1 MFLELRGVTKRFA
14 GLTAVDGLDLD
25 IEAGE
30 FICFL
35 GPSGCGKTTLLRLIA
50 GLESL
55 DEGTIRLRGR
65 DLGQLPARRRNFG
78 VVFQSYSLF
87 PSMTVGRNVG
97 YGLVCR
103 KWPRPRIEA
112 RVAEMLALVGLGDQ
126 AGKYPHELSGGMQ
139 QRVALARALA
149 PEPEVLLLD
158 EPLSALDAKVR
169 ESLRGEIRDLQKRLG
184 ITTVMVTHDQDEAME
199 MADRILVMN
208 RGRIEQVGAAQD
220 LYWRPETRFV
230 GEFIGRLNLLER
242 GRWQALLPALG
253 EASHTLFAIR
263 PEHVRLVGDDESVAG
278 PVGEGQVRKVAF
290 LGNMTRLLVE
300 AEAGLVEIEVH
311 GPLEGAGVGERL
323 RFVLPGEHVSPI
335 AADRR

>member
-1 MFLELRGVTKRFA
+1 MFLELRGVTKRFG
-14 GLTAVDGLDLD
+14 GLTAVDHIDLD
-25 IEAGE
+25 IEDGE

-55 DEGTIRLRGR
+55 DEGAIRLRGS
-65 DLGQLPARRRNFG
+65 DLGQLPARKRNFG

-87 PSMTVGRNVG
+87 PSMTVARNVA

-103 KWPRPRIEA
+103 KWPRARIEP
-112 RVAEMLALVGLGDQ
+112 RVAALLDLVHLRGD

-208 RGRIEQVGAAQD
+208 RGRIEQVGLAQD
-220 LYWRPETRFV
+220 LYWRPTTRFV
-230 GEFIGRLNLLER
+230 GEFIGRLNVLER
-242 GRWQALLPALG
+242 ERWQALLPELG
-253 EASHTLFAIR
+253 GDPGRLFGIR
-263 PEHVRLVGDDESVAG
+263 PEHVRLVGAGEPSNG
-278 PVGEGQVRKVAF
+278 PVGEGTVRKVAF
-290 LGNMTRLLVE
+290 LGNMTRLIL
-300 AEAGLVEIEVH
+300 EAGPGVVEIEVH
-311 GPLEGAGVGERL
+311 GPLRGAEVGERL
-323 RFVLPGEHVSPI
+323 RFTLPGEHLSPM
-335 AADRR
+335 AADPR